1 MNRSAF
7 YRYHPLPLFLYFVFV
22 LLLTMFSFD
31 PILLTVSLLG
41 AVSFFIFVNRSRLK
55 VKNFI
60 LYSIVFLTA
69 TLSNPLFSHNGI
81 TVLFFMGDNAVTL
94 ESIYYGMNIGLM
106 IVSVM
111 IWCRNYSICV
121 TEDKFLYLFS
131 KPLPKAAL
139 ILSCAIRFIPLF
151 RQKFR
156 QISDAQKGLGMYETK
171 KGFQKLRFLLNVF
184 SALVTWSLEKSIET
198 ADSMKSRGYELKGKT
213 SFSPFVFRK
222 RDCVLL
228 VSSIVLFFATVVGI
242 ASGSF
247 EFSFY
252 PVVTAAPWTKLKTV
266 CLAAFT
272 FYSLIPLFVELKEN
286 YLWKYYVSKI

>member
-94 ESIYYGMNIGLM
+94 ESSYYGMNIGLM
-106 IVSVM
+106 IV
-111 IWCRNYSICV
+111 
-121 TEDKFLYLFS
+121 
-131 KPLPKAAL
+131 
-139 ILSCAIRFIPLF
+139 
-151 RQKFR
+151 
-156 QISDAQKGLGMYETK
+156 
-171 KGFQKLRFLLNVF
+171 
-184 SALVTWSLEKSIET
+184 
-198 ADSMKSRGYELKGKT
+198 
-213 SFSPFVFRK
+213 
-222 RDCVLL
+222 
-228 VSSIVLFFATVVGI
+228 
-242 ASGSF
+242 
-247 EFSFY
+247 
-252 PVVTAAPWTKLKTV
+252 
-266 CLAAFT
+266 
-272 FYSLIPLFVELKEN
+272 
-286 YLWKYYVSKI
+286 